1 MQSQILADKLKDFP
15 HKLIVFLQNV
25 IFFGLSQISFSLTN
39 RLNKIVLCR
48 IHLENAILK
57 YHVNY
62 EPEKEE
68 VFVQVP

>member
-1 MQSQILADKLKDFP
+1 MSF
-15 HKLIVFLQNV
+15 
-25 IFFGLSQISFSLTN
+25 FFGLSQISFSLTN